1 MLPRRICSQ
10 RPEGSRFRSYPATLT
25 NFVSTLIPP
34 KRAEKQAAPANHRTR
49 CLVPSRRSGILD
61 PINAPINLSRVETFP
76 GAACLTTYSAF
87 LAPKRISRDLQA
99 HAKAAPL
106 QGVGNKRALATC
118 HLLQDEDDDEDEYD
132 WPVRGDN
139 SGSSTSEGKE
149 TSWLVPGGRV
159 ELPTKGL

>member
-1 MLPRRICSQ
+1 MRVCSQ
-10 RPEGSRFRSYPATLT
+10 HLEGSRFGSYPATLA
-25 NFVSTLIPP
+25 NFVSTIIRP

-49 CLVPSRRSGILD
+49 CLVPTQRPGILD

-106 QGVGNKRALATC
+106 HGVGRSRIT
-118 HLLQDEDDDEDEYD
+118 
-132 WPVRGDN
+132 
-139 SGSSTSEGKE
+139 
-149 TSWLVPGGRV
+149 
-159 ELPTKGL
+159 